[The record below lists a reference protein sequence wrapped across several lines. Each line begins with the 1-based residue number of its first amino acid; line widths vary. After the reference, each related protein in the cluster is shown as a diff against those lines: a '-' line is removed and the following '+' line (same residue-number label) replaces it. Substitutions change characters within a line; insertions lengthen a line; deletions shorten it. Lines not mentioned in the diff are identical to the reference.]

1 MVNMSATIDPVRRL
15 YLCAG
20 NGGSYKVSLNAPYT
34 ATQLNGSNCGSLG
47 SISAPGFTYDP
58 VQNRIVGWTGGNT
71 AYIYNPDTDSCTA
84 QTYSG
89 GPTTIQ
95 GNGTYGRFAYS
106 PALGVFVV
114 ANSIDTNVYSLRLT
128 AGGGAG
134 GSGGG
139 PDIFSGRAKSITTR
153 RGDIKRV
160 GGGAGSAPGG
170 GGANTKQ

>member
-1 MVNMSATIDPVRRL
+1 MLNMSATIDPVRRL

-20 NGGSYKVSLNAPYT
+20 NGGFYKVSLNAPYT

-95 GNGTYGRFAYS
+95 GNGTDGRFAYS

-114 ANSIDTNVYSLRLT
+114 ANSVDTKDRKSTRLNSSHLVISY
-128 AGGGAG
+128 AVFCLKKKKKYY
-134 GSGGG
+134 
-139 PDIFSGRAKSITTR
+139 IYL
-153 RGDIKRV
+153 V
-160 GGGAGSAPGG
+160 LLLY
-170 GGANTKQ
+170 